1 MALNGLDAQALKEAF
16 DYACS
21 EPGWFLLKY
30 ETRDDIVL
38 LGKGASAVKDMRELI
53 SSEPDDSPI
62 YGFIRYRRRNILIKL
77 VPDNTSRV
85 LKARSQVHFQSVVER
100 FSPCDVTVSL
110 KSYKELTDAALTT
123 ACSTHTATAS
133 ISSSS
138 SSLRQRRL
146 TDIQETS
153 EEGFETLEAEPK
165 PEPTTTSKIVE
176 NHQGLQVI
184 VTTHDPGVS
193 KDGKRAP
200 IEVEISAPEPIKVEQ
215 EVEDFDVLDTVDELG
230 LTRTDSLIRERE
242 DGGPPRK
249 STSSTTGRPTAEDIY
264 AELALKYAPKVK
276 LGPRPSADWHKRPHT
291 SSSTGSGPATGDK
304 ETSKSGPTASVPKNV
319 HLPARMPTRKARSGS
334 QSSNHSKLQ
343 FQFQAPFEA
352 TGAAASKRKGSLHHP
367 GPPPP
372 LQFASANNTTTPSN
386 PFPSAPL
393 SPTPSFTSIKSALST
408 SSHSTAAFYLAN
420 PIGAAPAAAAAS
432 ASSSGISPEKA
443 RLMKA
448 LELRKKALAATSV
461 TATATGTGTG
471 TTPHHNLQ
479 PGAEEHQQHQ
489 HQHQHQRQDAAEAT
503 PKNITSLSPPSSSS
517 ASKLSRSGSAKSTK
531 STRSVSRSR
540 SKSKSSKA
548 RTTPISTSPPPPA
561 ATQIG
566 STLHATSS
574 DEMSATLTEAGSPP
588 TSSSSSIT
596 PSEPTSLTNSVPDTP
611 TQGSYTAA
619 SEPTPIE
626 NTLPSPTQAPSTST
640 EHDSQ
645 KSFSDDL
652 DKESESSYGVSDL
665 NGESIESNT
674 ITDDGEDRIAT
685 RLHPPPPTLLLPTP
699 KSAPPES
706 PKTKENTQPEII
718 SKIIEVKE
726 EPKRD
731 DTPPRSPL
739 LHLNMLHPKTPAD
752 YMDNQNQTLPKTH
765 NRLPSTEVPVI
776 ETARSVSAPFMN
788 NPEKKPVLVA
798 SSRKVSVSSSVSQRI
813 KALEMLSKD
822 KPAAASPPVMPPQR
836 SRPSSPTPQFAPVR
850 TNNLKTS
857 ASSPNLSP
865 LVSPGTPRQ
874 RIDSPFLLNKKN
886 SDELNAKLQGLPTST
901 WSPAKARA
909 GSFGEISIVPP
920 RKASIASVS
929 SLNITTIA
937 EPPTVIPKKEDSP
950 PKTADGSPKSKISPL
965 LRRMSSSKAKK
976 TASPVTPITPITPP
990 TAKPTPVSVAPP
1002 PPPPPPPPPTEKKI
1016 LLTGWVNVQL
1026 PNTLFWKRRYLRIDS
1041 DTWLYLTLS
1050 ADENSPQTGKY
1061 NIKNEV
1067 MAAMVPDIDE
1077 QELPNSVN
1085 LRLIEG
1091 GFLACACENDQEQ
1104 TNILKVVRS
1113 CIA

>member
-153 EEGFETLEAEPK
+153 EEGFETQEVEPK
-165 PEPTTTSKIVE
+165 PEPTTTSKVVE
-176 NHQGLQVI
+176 NQQGLQVI

-193 KDGKRAP
+193 SDGKRAP

-215 EVEDFDVLDTVDELG
+215 EVEDFSVLETVDEMG
-230 LTRTDSLIRERE
+230 LTRTDSLARERE

-291 SSSTGSGPATGDK
+291 SSSTGSGPAVGDK

-319 HLPARMPTRKARSGS
+319 HLPARIPTRKARSGS

-352 TGAAASKRKGSLHHP
+352 TGATASKRKGSLHHP

-393 SPTPSFTSIKSALST
+393 SPTPSFTSIKSTLST
-408 SSHSTAAFYLAN
+408 SSHSAAAFYLAN
-420 PIGAAPAAAAAS
+420 PIGPAPAAAAAS

-448 LELRKKALAATSV
+448 LELRKKALAT
-461 TATATGTGTG
+461 TAVTGTPAAG
-471 TTPHHNLQ
+471 TTKPNQLTPHQ
-479 PGAEEHQQHQ
+479 PGAEEE
-489 HQHQHQRQDAAEAT
+489 DGAEAT
-503 PKNITSLSPPSSSS
+503 SKNITTSLSPSSSS
-517 ASKLSRSGSAKSTK
+517 SKPSRSGSTKSTK
-531 STRSVSRSR
+531 SNRSVSRSR
-540 SKSKSSKA
+540 SKSKPSKA
-548 RTTPISTSPPPPA
+548 RTTPISTSPPPA
-561 ATQIG
+561 TTQIG
-566 STLHATSS
+566 STLHASS
-574 DEMSATLTEAGSPP
+574 PDEMSATLTEAGSPP

-611 TQGSYTAA
+611 TQGSYAA
-619 SEPTPIE
+619 TSEPTPIE
-626 NTLPSPTQAPSTST
+626 NTLHSPTQAPSTST

-674 ITDDGEDRIAT
+674 ITDDGEDRVAT

-752 YMDNQNQTLPKTH
+752 YLDNQTLPKTH

-776 ETARSVSAPFMN
+776 ETARSVSAPFLN
-788 NPEKKPVLVA
+788 NQDKKPVLVA

-822 KPAAASPPVMPPQR
+822 KPAAASPPVMPLQR

-850 TNNLKTS
+850 TNSLKTS

-874 RIDSPFLLNKKN
+874 RIDSPFLLNKKT
-886 SDELNAKLQGLPTST
+886 SDELNGKFQGLPTGT
-901 WSPAKARA
+901 WTPSKARA

-929 SLNITTIA
+929 SLNISTIA
-937 EPPTVIPKKEDSP
+937 EPPTVSPKKEDSP

-965 LRRMSSSKAKK
+965 LRRMSYSKAKK
-976 TASPVTPITPITPP
+976 TVSPIAPVTPVTLP
-990 TAKPTPVSVAPP
+990 TTTAPVSVAPP
-1002 PPPPPPPPPTEKKI
+1002 PPPPPVVAPVEKKI

-1026 PNTLFWKRRYLRIDS
+1026 PNTMFWKRRYLRIDS

-1091 GFLACACENDQEQ
+1091 GVLACACENDQEL

>member
-165 PEPTTTSKIVE
+165 PEPTTTSKVVE
-176 NHQGLQVI
+176 NQQGLQVI

-193 KDGKRAP
+193 SDGKRAP

-215 EVEDFDVLDTVDELG
+215 EVEDFRVLDTVDELG

-352 TGAAASKRKGSLHHP
+352 TGAVASKRKGSLHHP

-408 SSHSTAAFYLAN
+408 SSHSAAAFYLAN

-461 TATATGTGTG
+461 TGAGTPAVG
-471 TTPHHNLQ
+471 TTPHHQ
-479 PGAEEHQQHQ
+479 PGAEEHQHQ
-489 HQHQHQRQDAAEAT
+489 QQQDAAEAT
-503 PKNITSLSPPSSSS
+503 PKNITTIVPTSSSS
-517 ASKLSRSGSAKSTK
+517 TPKPSRSGSTKSTK

-548 RTTPISTSPPPPA
+548 GTTPISTSPHPPA
-561 ATQIG
+561 TTQIG
-566 STLHATSS
+566 STPHASS
-574 DEMSATLTEAGSPP
+574 PDEMSATLTEAGSPP
-588 TSSSSSIT
+588 TSSSSSVT
-596 PSEPTSLTNSVPDTP
+596 PSEPTSLTSSVPDTP
-611 TQGSYTAA
+611 TQGTYTAT
-619 SEPTPIE
+619 SEPTPVE

-674 ITDDGEDRIAT
+674 ITDDGEDRITT

-706 PKTKENTQPEII
+706 PKTKENPQPEII
-718 SKIIEVKE
+718 SRIIEVKE

-739 LHLNMLHPKTPAD
+739 LHLNMLHPKTPTD
-752 YMDNQNQTLPKTH
+752 YIDNQTLPKTH

-788 NPEKKPVLVA
+788 NPDKKPVLVA

-850 TNNLKTS
+850 TNSLKTS
-857 ASSPNLSP
+857 TSSPNLSP

-874 RIDSPFLLNKKN
+874 RIDSPFLLNKKT
-886 SDELNAKLQGLPTST
+886 SDELNGKLQGLPTGT

-929 SLNITTIA
+929 SLNISTIA
-937 EPPTVIPKKEDSP
+937 EPPTFAPKKEDSP

-976 TASPVTPITPITPP
+976 TASPITPITPITPP
-990 TAKPTPVSVAPP
+990 TTTPVSVAPP
-1002 PPPPPPPPPTEKKI
+1002 PPPPPPPPAPIEKKV

-1026 PNTLFWKRRYLRIDS
+1026 PNTMFWKRRYLRIDS

-1091 GFLACACENDQEQ
+1091 GVLACACENDQEQ